1 MLYCSKRGE
10 KDHDIRVQAMHGLD
24 IVEEYEEESRL
35 PKEKGV
41 RCGTMHWGPGIHKTM
56 MKDDLLEN
64 TKRERC

>member
-1 MLYCSKRGE
+1 
-10 KDHDIRVQAMHGLD
+10 MHGLD